1 MRTKPELRLQNQ
13 PGSGTPPLA
22 LRILVAE
29 DNLTN
34 QKVIL
39 HQLESL
45 GYTADLVPD
54 GEAAIKAT
62 AQISYH
68 IVLMD
73 CRLPK
78 LDGYTATRLI
88 RQREQVAQSP
98 RTIIIALTANDDSEA
113 EYEANAAGMDD
124 FLTKPLRRETL
135 STTLTKWSQWQQQT
149 KQDTVQVKPV
159 QVKPPPHPSIV
170 IPEPTLLALHFDL
183 DCLHQLS
190 DCNQEFEQ
198 ELLQLYLDDTQA
210 QIQQLVQAN
219 RKQHLLQIE
228 RTAHHIR
235 GASAS
240 VGAFQLEAL
249 SEKLEQQAQQLS
261 DTATLIEQL
270 KRAFEQIQALF
281 YRKAQS

>member
-1 MRTKPELRLQNQ
+1 MGIEPEFRFQDQ
-13 PGSGTPPLA
+13 PSSGTPPLA
-22 LRILVAE
+22 FRILVAE

-39 HQLESL
+39 RQLQSL
-45 GYTADLVPD
+45 SYTADVVSD
-54 GEAAIKAT
+54 GEAAIAAT
-62 AQISYH
+62 AQVFYH

-78 LDGYTATRLI
+78 VDGYTATRLI
-88 RQREQVAQSP
+88 RQRERAAQTP
-98 RTIIIALTANDDSEA
+98 RTIIIALTANDDLAAEHEA
-113 EYEANAAGMDD
+113 RAAGMDD

-135 STTLTKWSQWQQQT
+135 FATLTKWGQWHQQS
-149 KQDTVQVKPV
+149 KQGLTLVEAGQ
-159 QVKPPPHPSIV
+159 HSLMM
-170 IPEPTLLALHFDL
+170 PEPTLLALHFNL

-190 DCNQEFEQ
+190 DYNQEFEQ

-210 QIQQLVQAN
+210 QIQQLLQAN
-219 RKQHLLQIE
+219 CKQHFLQVE

-249 SEKLEQQAQQLS
+249 AEKLEQQAQQHPS

-270 KRAFEQIQALF
+270 RLAFEQIRVLF
-281 YRKAQS
+281 YGKAQS